1 MFLLKFIFL
10 AFIIFII
17 IGVFAALSLL
27 RYIRGI
33 IKTFRGGKGFSDNRN
48 SQNYYYGNRSSNYTD
63 RSGNDTIIDHRSPNE
78 INKKIFSKNEGEYV
92 DFEEEK

>member
-17 IGVFAALSLL
+17 IGVVAALSLSH
-27 RYIRGI
+27 YIRNL
-33 IKTFRGGKGFSDNRN
+33 IKTFRGGKGGSNRYD
-48 SQNYYYGNRSSNYTD
+48 SRSRYYDKRRPD
-63 RSGNDTIIDHRSPNE
+63 DTIIDHRSPNE